1 MRLSNQS
8 ELLKPLQDAGYT
20 IEPAFGSEDSTVC
33 IEVPI
38 DVGDGIRTAKELT
51 VWEQFS
57 LAATTAKTLG
67 R

>member
-1 MRLSNQS
+1 MNRYKN
-8 ELLKPLQDAGYT
+8 AGYT

-33 IEVPI
+33 IEVPV